1 MTNMIVKEI
10 DPAVKADIAM
20 VCDEENVRTYAKAL
34 KIIMKVYR
42 EKKREAKDEISIN
55 DVR

>member
-1 MTNMIVKEI
+1 MTSMIIKKIE
-10 DPAVKADIAM
+10 PAVKADIAI

-42 EKKREAKDEISIN
+42 EKKREANDEICIN
-55 DVR
+55 DVQ